1 MRAVDPRASLV
12 RGASRT
18 DKGVHAHGQRV
29 AFDTKMNIPSRGWVL
44 ALARQLPREI
54 AIVRATRVDA
64 GYDPRRHAVRKT
76 YRYALYESPLRDPF
90 LAGRAWRVPH
100 RLNHSVMNEAA
111 QLLVGRHDFAAF
123 RAAGDARE
131 ETVRNIL
138 RIEVRKDRRD
148 ERLREV
154 FVEGDRFMYHMV
166 RIIVGALVDVA
177 RGRFSPSV
185 LQQAL
190 ESGRRSD
197 LGMTAPADGLYLET
211 IVLDDEGTDAWP
223 PLIDVG

>member
-1 MRAVDPRASLV
+1 VRAVDPRASLV